1 VDEFEQVS
9 KVYLAFAGI
18 SGPRTKKKPAPCY
31 TARQEF
37 TYMSAQ
43 PSSNITEL
51 LSSAGKGDSLAAAQ
65 LLDVVYGELHRLAGR
80 YMSRERVD
88 HTLQTTGLVHEAYLR
103 LFGTNNPP
111 SLNNREHFF
120 AVAATQMR
128 RILVDHARQNCA
140 KKRKGISIPIDEA
153 YHVSSGK
160 DEDLVAIDD
169 ALKELAAVDP
179 EGAQVVELR
188 FFGGYTDK
196 ETAQILGK
204 NLARVRRDWEFAR
217 SWLYDRLDA
226 TKEQ

>member
-1 VDEFEQVS
+1 M
-9 KVYLAFAGI
+9 
-18 SGPRTKKKPAPCY
+18 
-31 TARQEF
+31 
-37 TYMSAQ
+37 YMSAQ

-51 LSSAGKGDSLAAAQ
+51 LSSAGKGDSVAASQ
-65 LLDVVYGELHRLAGR
+65 LLDVVYSELHRLAGR

-179 EGAQVVELR
+179 DGAQVVELR

-226 TKEQ
+226 TKE

>member
-1 VDEFEQVS
+1 
-9 KVYLAFAGI
+9 
-18 SGPRTKKKPAPCY
+18 
-31 TARQEF
+31 
-37 TYMSAQ
+37 MSAQ

-51 LSSAGKGDSLAAAQ
+51 LSSVGKGDSVAAAQ
-65 LLDVVYGELHRLAGR
+65 LLDVVYDELHRLAGR

-169 ALKELAAVDP
+169 ALNELAGVDP

-226 TKEQ
+226 TKD

>member
-1 VDEFEQVS
+1 MLYFALREDILVD
-9 KVYLAFAGI
+9 
-18 SGPRTKKKPAPCY
+18 PHPAD
-31 TARQEF
+31 
-37 TYMSAQ
+37 
-43 PSSNITEL
+43 ITQL
-51 LSSAGKGDSLAAAQ
+51 LSSIGKGDSAAAAQ
-65 LLDVVYGELHRLAGR
+65 LLDVVYAELHRLAGR

-103 LFGTNNPP
+103 LFGTDNPP

-128 RILVDHARQNCA
+128 RVLVDHARQNCA
-140 KKRKGISIPIDEA
+140 QKRKGISIPIDEA
-153 YHVSSGK
+153 YHVSSGR

-169 ALKELAAVDP
+169 ALKELTEVDP
-179 EGAQVVELR
+179 DGAKVVELR

-226 TKEQ
+226 TKD

>member
-1 VDEFEQVS
+1 MLYFALREDILVDPQ
-9 KVYLAFAGI
+9 
-18 SGPRTKKKPAPCY
+18 PAD
-31 TARQEF
+31 
-37 TYMSAQ
+37 
-43 PSSNITEL
+43 ITQL
-51 LSSAGKGDSLAAAQ
+51 LSSIGKGDSAAAAQ

-103 LFGTNNPP
+103 LFGTDNPP

-128 RILVDHARQNCA
+128 RVLVDHARQNCA
-140 KKRKGISIPIDEA
+140 QKRKGISIPIDEA
-153 YHVSSGK
+153 YHVSSGR

-169 ALKELAAVDP
+169 ALKELTEVDP
-179 EGAQVVELR
+179 EGAKVVELR

-226 TKEQ
+226 TKD

>member
-1 VDEFEQVS
+1 M
-9 KVYLAFAGI
+9 
-18 SGPRTKKKPAPCY
+18 
-31 TARQEF
+31 
-37 TYMSAQ
+37 YMSAQ

-51 LSSAGKGDSLAAAQ
+51 LSSAGKGDSIAASQ
-65 LLDVVYGELHRLAGR
+65 LLDVVYSELHRLAGR

-179 EGAQVVELR
+179 DGAQVVELR

-226 TKEQ
+226 TKE

>member
-1 VDEFEQVS
+1 
-9 KVYLAFAGI
+9 
-18 SGPRTKKKPAPCY
+18 
-31 TARQEF
+31 
-37 TYMSAQ
+37 MSAQ

-51 LSSAGKGDSLAAAQ
+51 LSSAGKGDSVAASQ
-65 LLDVVYGELHRLAGR
+65 LLDVVYSELHRLAGR

-179 EGAQVVELR
+179 DGAQVVELR

-226 TKEQ
+226 TKE